1 MYGLVE
7 ASMFLLF
14 CSRVLLAMQTE
25 TIAVKAVTTDN
36 ARLIQEVAGIEVSD
50 DELISAEAS
59 SVSKSMGFVLS
70 V

>member
-14 CSRVLLAMQTE
+14 CSRVQTE

-50 DELISAEAS
+50 DELISAVAS
-59 SVSKSMGFVLS
+59 SVSKSIAFILS
-70 V
+70 M